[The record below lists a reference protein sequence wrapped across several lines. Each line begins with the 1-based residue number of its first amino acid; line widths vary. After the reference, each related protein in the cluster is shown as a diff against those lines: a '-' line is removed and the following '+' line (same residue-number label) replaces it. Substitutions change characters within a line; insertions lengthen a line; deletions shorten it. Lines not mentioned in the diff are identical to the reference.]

1 MTEAYFGMND
11 FFPFNRAEL
20 MTAEP
25 ELYEL
30 LRSIWEP
37 ETPADAGKTPVPAAG
52 ASPAAAQPAASDPAT
67 VLYYAQPAEK
77 WSAALN
83 LGWEVP
89 GLFDVAVQV
98 RDLYRVGSP
107 QVPAVGV
114 KLNGQTADAS
124 PCDDGYVHLQRRWQ
138 FGDLRAGLRHQLF
151 RRYSGLWWG
160 GVRKRFPDSAT
171 KRSGKT

>member
-1 MTEAYFGMND
+1 MLFNGKRVRHYGLTDHKEFFAEMTEAYFGMND

-98 RDLYRVGSP
+98 RDLSLEVEL
-107 QVPAVGV
+107 V
-114 KLNGQTADAS
+114 D
-124 PCDDGYVHLQRRWQ
+124 
-138 FGDLRAGLRHQLF
+138 
-151 RRYSGLWWG
+151 
-160 GVRKRFPDSAT
+160 
-171 KRSGKT
+171 